1 MKQGDFGCRICVA
14 EQETEQETDRQTDL
28 IVGPNPVSFAV
39 QAKNGAME
47 EHIPLVQFPMTL
59 EWQDSPLGYDQC

>member
-1 MKQGDFGCRICVA
+1 MPDLCGRAGDRAG
-14 EQETEQETDRQTDL
+14 DRQTDL

-39 QAKNGAME
+39 QAKKGAME

-59 EWQDSPLGYDQC
+59 ESQDSPLGYDQC